1 MPNEAEY
8 KELRGKIEEKK
19 FIKSSYR
26 KKKEVESMAGEKVVN
41 QVGKRVYLD
50 LEVTILR
57 ILAVLALVIGIYLEE
72 GEKLK

>member
-1 MPNEAEY
+1 
-8 KELRGKIEEKK
+8 
-19 FIKSSYR
+19 
-26 KKKEVESMAGEKVVN
+26 MAGEKVVN